1 MHNFFLHKNI
11 LIFRRFFNSANRFY
25 LFFLC
30 KDNANER
37 NENLFSNCRVQL
49 ILCKDNANERNEN
62 LFSNCRV
69 QLILCKDKQKNE
81 RTLSF

>member
-1 MHNFFLHKNI
+1 MSLQGRVSDFDTPPTMAG
-11 LIFRRFFNSANRFY
+11 RCY
-25 LFFLC
+25 LYTFTKAGLSYA

-37 NENLFSNCRVQL
+37 NENLFSNCRVQI

-69 QLILCKDKQKNE
+69 QIILCKDNANRAK
-81 RTLSF
+81 